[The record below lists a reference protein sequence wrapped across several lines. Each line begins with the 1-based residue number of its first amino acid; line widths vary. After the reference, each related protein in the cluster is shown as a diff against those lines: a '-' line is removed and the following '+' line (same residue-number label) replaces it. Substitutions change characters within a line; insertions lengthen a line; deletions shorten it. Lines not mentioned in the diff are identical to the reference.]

1 MNVSQYSSEFT
12 TQEGLEVS
20 DYLKVGLVTST
31 CTLFILAHYS
41 NVNFYSFLY
50 IQKE

>member
-12 TQEGLEVS
+12 THEGLEVS
-20 DYLKVGLVTST
+20 GYLKVDLATST
-31 CTLFILAHYS
+31 CTLLILAHYS
-41 NVNFYSFLY
+41 NVNIYSFLY